1 MQTNKVLIWRKTFI
15 SVKYDESCNLAFYCD
30 LANVISIIKIFVK
43 NPYLMVILSRSS
55 NTRILCMYKVLA
67 YFPSIFILHI
77 LWRWY
82 SFIFLI
88 DFLLLGFWLDMYIF
102 FSYSYSKL
110 DDIKSHIQ
118 YCTNDDAPQ
127 KIDYG
132 KVYPEEVI
140 YDLVIHIYRCTY
152 T

>member
-1 MQTNKVLIWRKTFI
+1 
-15 SVKYDESCNLAFYCD
+15 
-30 LANVISIIKIFVK
+30 
-43 NPYLMVILSRSS
+43 
-55 NTRILCMYKVLA
+55 
-67 YFPSIFILHI
+67 
-77 LWRWY
+77 
-82 SFIFLI
+82 
-88 DFLLLGFWLDMYIF
+88 MYIF

-140 YDLVIHIYRCTY
+140 YDLVIYIYIVIRSYIHIEVCFYKFISIY
-152 T
+152 TKEKEIL

>member
-1 MQTNKVLIWRKTFI
+1 
-15 SVKYDESCNLAFYCD
+15 
-30 LANVISIIKIFVK
+30 
-43 NPYLMVILSRSS
+43 
-55 NTRILCMYKVLA
+55 
-67 YFPSIFILHI
+67 
-77 LWRWY
+77 
-82 SFIFLI
+82 
-88 DFLLLGFWLDMYIF
+88 MYIF

-140 YDLVIHIYRCTY
+140 YYLVIYAYKYVYIYIYNTYIFTYVHIDICFYKFISMCTKEKEIL
-152 T
+152 

>member
-1 MQTNKVLIWRKTFI
+1 
-15 SVKYDESCNLAFYCD
+15 
-30 LANVISIIKIFVK
+30 
-43 NPYLMVILSRSS
+43 
-55 NTRILCMYKVLA
+55 
-67 YFPSIFILHI
+67 
-77 LWRWY
+77 
-82 SFIFLI
+82 
-88 DFLLLGFWLDMYIF
+88 MYIF

-140 YDLVIHIYRCTY
+140 YDLVIYVYEYIYNTY
-152 T
+152 IYTYRFVFS

>member
-1 MQTNKVLIWRKTFI
+1 
-15 SVKYDESCNLAFYCD
+15 
-30 LANVISIIKIFVK
+30 
-43 NPYLMVILSRSS
+43 MVILSRSS

-140 YDLVIHIYRCTY
+140 YYLGIYVYKYIFVTLSLFSLRFSCVISIAKLRSFTKKKQYCNKLQKSKL
-152 T
+152 

>member
-1 MQTNKVLIWRKTFI
+1 
-15 SVKYDESCNLAFYCD
+15 
-30 LANVISIIKIFVK
+30 
-43 NPYLMVILSRSS
+43 MVILSRSS

-152 T
+152 TYTHIIRTYIHIDMCCYKFISMYRKQKEIL